1 MSQSLVRARSET
13 AAAAAGLPAGTVRKD
28 RRHVLDATDLDT
40 RPRKRPQ
47 LRLRPRPRTLH
58 LRAAN
63 GAELDVHAADVEL
76 LEARGDVLE
85 KMTLTLRG
93 RSIHNSP
100 TIQPTDLVLARW
112 SFIFDWLQNPFG
124 TSKAKL
130 QILQPKTPLV

>member
-1 MSQSLVRARSET
+1 M
-13 AAAAAGLPAGTVRKD
+13 
-28 RRHVLDATDLDT
+28 
-40 RPRKRPQ
+40 
-47 LRLRPRPRTLH
+47 
-58 LRAAN
+58 
-63 GAELDVHAADVEL
+63 HAADVEL

-112 SFIFDWLQNPFG
+112 SFIFDWLQNPLG